1 MANGI
6 RSMTHLF
13 DAGSRRP
20 GHAKVLSDDGRAESE
35 SGHGSTESQA
45 VLDEGLRLN
54 RAFFSIRSARVR
66 RAIIE
71 LMIEAGESEENPPF
85 PLLN

>member
-13 DAGSRRP
+13 DAGSRR
-20 GHAKVLSDDGRAESE
+20 HAKVLSDDGRAESE
-35 SGHGSTESQA
+35 SGDGSTESQA